1 MKPFSGKY
9 TFKENFNRVT
19 TVFVS
24 KLPSRQAQFFVYPE
38 GYGRMLVNVEEWN
51 GHLTQ
56 SRQLE
61 EIMRNTFVV
70 MAAAASIAMAASPAL
85 AACEDGEIVIKFSHV
100 VKATG
105 HPKGDAATLLAERVN
120 SEMNGKACMEVF
132 ANSTLFDDDKVMEAL
147 LLGDVQLAAPS
158 LSKFEAYTKKYRL
171 FDLPFLFSSL
181 DAVEKFRTSEAAKN
195 LLGAIKDKGY
205 VGLGYWS
212 SGLKQFSAK
221 VPLMLPG
228 DAKGLKFRVQT
239 SDVAVAM
246 IEAMGANAQK
256 LAFKEVYGA
265 LQTGVVDGQENTWS
279 NIYTQKFFEVQD
291 GVTETNHQLLAY
303 LLVSSTEFLDG
314 LKPDV
319 RDQFLQIV
327 EEVTKTAN
335 DNVGKQESTNRAN
348 ILKAGGK
355 IRELTPEQR
364 KAWVDTMKPVWSKFE
379 GDIGKDNIDAAVAA
393 NN

>member
-1 MKPFSGKY
+1 MRKSLLA
-9 TFKENFNRVT
+9 T
-19 TVFVS
+19 T
-24 KLPSRQAQFFVYPE
+24 
-38 GYGRMLVNVEEWN
+38 
-51 GHLTQ
+51 
-56 SRQLE
+56 
-61 EIMRNTFVV
+61 
-70 MAAAASIAMAASPAL
+70 AAAVLAFGVSPAMAN
-85 AACEDGEIVIKFSHV
+85 CDKGETVIKFSHV

-120 SEMNGKACMEVF
+120 KEMNGKACMEVF
-132 ANSTLFDDDKVMEAL
+132 PNSTLFDDDKVMEAL

-171 FDLPFLFSSL
+171 FDLPFLFTSL
-181 DAVEKFRTSEAAKN
+181 GAVEKFRTSDSAKG
-195 LLGAIKDKGY
+195 LLNAIRDKGY
-205 VGLGYWS
+205 VGLGYWT

-221 VPLMLPG
+221 VPLLVPS

-246 IEAMGANAQK
+246 IQAMGANAQK

-291 GVTETNHQLLAY
+291 GITETNHQLLAY
-303 LLVSSTEFLDG
+303 LLVTSTEFLDG
-314 LKPDV
+314 LPEDV
-319 RDQFLQIV
+319 RTQFLTIV

-335 DNVGKQESTNRAN
+335 ENVGKQEAANREN

-355 IRELTPEQR
+355 IRELTAEQR
-364 KAWVDTMKPVWSKFE
+364 KQWVDTMKPVWSKFE
-379 GDIGKDNIDAAVAA
+379 ADVGKENIDAAVAA

>member
-1 MKPFSGKY
+1 M
-9 TFKENFNRVT
+9 R
-19 TVFVS
+19 
-24 KLPSRQAQFFVYPE
+24 RI
-38 GYGRMLVNVEEWN
+38 LVA
-51 GHLTQ
+51 T
-56 SRQLE
+56 
-61 EIMRNTFVV
+61 
-70 MAAAASIAMAASPAL
+70 AAAAGLAFAAMPAL
-85 AACEDGEIVIKFSHV
+85 ASCEDGEVVIKFSHV

-132 ANSTLFDDDKVMEAL
+132 PSSTLFDDDKVMEAL

-181 DAVEKFRTSEAAKN
+181 DAVEKFRTSEAAKD

-221 VPLMLPG
+221 VPLMVPA

-279 NIYTQKFFEVQD
+279 NIYTMKFFEVQN
-291 GVTETNHQLLAY
+291 GITETNHQLLAY
-303 LLVSSTEFLDG
+303 LLVTSTEFLDG

-319 RDQFLQIV
+319 RDQFLQIA
-327 EEVTKTAN
+327 EDVTKTAN
-335 DNVGKQESTNRAN
+335 ENVGKQEMTNREN
-348 ILKAGGK
+348 ILKSGGK
-355 IRELTPEQR
+355 IRELSADER
-364 KAWVDTMKPVWSKFE
+364 NAWVETMKPVWAKFE
-379 GDIGKDNIDAAVAA
+379 ADIGKENIDAAVAA